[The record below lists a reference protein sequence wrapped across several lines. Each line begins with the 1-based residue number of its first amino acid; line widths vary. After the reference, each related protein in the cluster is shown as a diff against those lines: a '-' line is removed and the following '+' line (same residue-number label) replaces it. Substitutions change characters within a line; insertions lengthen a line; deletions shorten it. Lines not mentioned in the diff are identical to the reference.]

1 MAFEVLKWSLVVA
14 TAVWWGFVVWYT
26 VRSKWWKNKYGRNLA
41 NVGVM
46 IASLFTILT
55 IMAWVGWQDWM
66 VFPATVVMIW
76 SIFLGGQRT
85 YYMEQAQRE

>member
-1 MAFEVLKWSLVVA
+1 MAFEVLKGSLIIA
-14 TAVWWGFVVWYT
+14 TTVWWGFVVWYT

-41 NVGVM
+41 SVGIM
-46 IASLFTILT
+46 LASLFAILT

-66 VFPATVVMIW
+66 VFPATAIMIW